1 MSLNCGVGWNK
12 GEEMNVGIKI
22 KLIYLV
28 WLFFYGFIQQLYM
41 HCDVHLRMP
50 DFNEEKMR
58 NYFLKL
64 LHFKNIWEATQVH

>member
-1 MSLNCGVGWNK
+1 M
-12 GEEMNVGIKI
+12 GIKI

-64 LHFKNIWEATQVH
+64 LHFKNI